1 MVTWITRCANVR
13 IVRTKGGDRP
23 ASDTELLS
31 AHVRGDRYAFA
42 DLIARHQDYL
52 WAVAR
57 RGCRN
62 PEDAADALQEALLS
76 AHRRA
81 GAFRGECAV
90 RSWLHR
96 IVVNSCLDR
105 LRRNA
110 VRPSV
115 PFPEDGWEPADKHDG
130 YAQVDAALTLRV
142 ALADLP
148 EEQRMAVYLVDVEGR
163 SVAETARILGVAAGT
178 VKSRCARGRVKL
190 AGALRGLHAPAG

>member
-1 MVTWITRCANVR
+1 M
-13 IVRTKGGDRP
+13 RTNGGDRS
-23 ASDTELLS
+23 ASDRELLA
-31 AHVRGDRYAFA
+31 AHVRGDRHAFA
-42 DLIARHQDYL
+42 DLVGRHQDYL

-57 RGCRN
+57 RSCRDA
-62 PEDAADALQEALLS
+62 EDAADAVQEALLS

-110 VRPSV
+110 ARPSV
-115 PFPEDGWEPADKHDG
+115 PLPGTGWDPADTLDG
-130 YAQVDAALTLRV
+130 YAQVDARMTLRS

-148 EEQRMAVYLVDVEGR
+148 GEQRMAVFLVDVEGR
-163 SVAETARILGVAAGT
+163 SVADTAEMLGVAHGT
-178 VKSRCARGRVKL
+178 VKSRCARARLKL
-190 AGALRGLHAPAG
+190 AAALSGVREHA

>member
-1 MVTWITRCANVR
+1 M
-13 IVRTKGGDRP
+13 RTNGGDRSR
-23 ASDTELLS
+23 SDVELL
-31 AHVRGDRYAFA
+31 ADHVRGDRYAFA

-57 RGCRN
+57 RNCRDA
-62 PEDAADALQEALLS
+62 EDAADAVQEALLS

-110 VRPSV
+110 ARPSM
-115 PFPEDGWEPADKHDG
+115 PFPEGGWEPADHHDG
-130 YAQVDAALTLRV
+130 FARVDAAMTLRV
-142 ALADLP
+142 ALAELP
-148 EEQRMAVYLVDVEGR
+148 DEQRMAVYLVDVEGR
-163 SVAETARILGVAAGT
+163 SVADAARMLGVARGT
-178 VKSRCARGRVKL
+178 VKSRCARARLKL
-190 AGALRGLHAPAG
+190 ARALAGLREHAG